1 MAYFEW
7 ADDLV
12 IDNGPIDQDH
22 RQLVDLVNELHTA
35 TSQGCGQAIVA
46 RILDELIRY
55 TVDHL
60 QREEQLMAS
69 LNFPNL
75 VQHKAG
81 HDKFMEQVRDLKK
94 KYDGG
99 SITVASQLST
109 TLRDW
114 LSLHIRRNDK
124 EILTFHKKS
133 GATKK
138 LLPGRTSVSRQEI
151 NRRRN
156 PE

>member
-12 IDNGPIDQDH
+12 IDNGQIDQDH

-35 TSQGCGQAIVA
+35 TSQGRGQGVVA

-55 TVDHL
+55 TVEHL

-75 VQHKAG
+75 VQHKEG
-81 HDKFMEQVRDLKK
+81 HDKFMEQIRDLKK

-109 TLRDW
+109 ILRDW

-124 EILTFHKKS
+124 EILTFRKKIRPIRN
-133 GATKK
+133 G
-138 LLPGRTSVSRQEI
+138 LPSLPR
-151 NRRRN
+151 
-156 PE
+156 